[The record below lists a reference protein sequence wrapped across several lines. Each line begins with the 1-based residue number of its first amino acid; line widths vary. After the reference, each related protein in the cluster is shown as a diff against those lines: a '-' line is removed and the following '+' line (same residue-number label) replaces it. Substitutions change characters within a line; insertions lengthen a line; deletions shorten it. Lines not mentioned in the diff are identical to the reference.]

1 MEVKA
6 IMCDLDGTLLTSG
19 GTVSPVTREAIRK
32 AREKGILFGLSTG
45 RDVHSVKTLLKEW
58 GIDGL
63 VDAIVGTG
71 GAEICDISMNVEKA
85 SFPLD
90 GALILEI
97 MKHFGD
103 MDVNFAVPYEGI
115 LSMRLRRTSI
125 FRGFPRRTRC
135 LIRWWIFRSF

>member
-19 GTVSPVTREAIRK
+19 GTVSPVTREAIRE
-32 AREKGILFGLSTG
+32 ARERGILFGLSTG

-58 GIDGL
+58 EIDGL

-90 GALILEI
+90 GAL
-97 MKHFGD
+97 HF
-103 MDVNFAVPYEGI
+103 
-115 LSMRLRRTSI
+115 R
-125 FRGFPRRTRC
+125 
-135 LIRWWIFRSF
+135 